1 VVPRPA
7 AVVAALPREPGVY
20 RFRDARDRVLYIGRA
35 ADLRGRV
42 ASYWSDLGARRHL
55 RPMVRRIV
63 RIEAAVC
70 ASRHEAAWL
79 ERNLLEARLAP
90 WNRTPGGQET
100 PVRIA
105 LDARSPRPGLRVLH
119 DHDPAP
125 EAARVFG
132 PYLGGEQVRRAV
144 AGLHRILPLAWTSER
159 LDGTDRAMAAGRG
172 VTAGDRE
179 GLATAVAAVLEREPG
194 AVARARDELLAC
206 RDRAAAAAAFELAGR
221 IHAELGGLQWVTG
234 AQRVTA
240 LDGGDGDVCGWE
252 DGVLVTFAVRD
263 GRLCGWSQRPA
274 ATAAGVAAEI
284 AATPPAW
291 RDFARRNAELAAALL
306 AAAAGRR

>member
-1 VVPRPA
+1 
-7 AVVAALPREPGVY
+7 VAALPREPGVY

-35 ADLRGRV
+35 AELRGRV
-42 ASYWSDLGARRHL
+42 ASYWSDLGDRRRL

-63 RIEAAVC
+63 RIEAVVC

-90 WNRTPGGQET
+90 WNRTRGGQET

-105 LDARSPRPGLRVLH
+105 LDPRPASPGLRVLH
-119 DHDPAP
+119 DHDAVP
-125 EAARVFG
+125 EGVRAFG

-144 AGLHRILPLAWTSER
+144 AGLHRVLPLAWTGER
-159 LDGTDRAMAAGRG
+159 LEGTGRAMAADRG

-179 GLATAVAAVLEREPG
+179 ALATTVAAVLEREPD
-194 AVARARDELLAC
+194 AVARVRAELVAC

-221 IHAELGGLQWVTG
+221 IHAELGGLEWVTG

-240 LDGGDGDVCGWE
+240 LDGGDADVCGWA
-252 DGVLVTFAVRD
+252 DGVLATFAIRD
-263 GRLCGWSQRPA
+263 GRLRGWSQRPA
-274 ATAAGVAAEI
+274 ATAAGVAAEL

-291 RDFARRNAELAAALL
+291 RDFAGRNAALAAALL
-306 AAAAGRR
+306 AAAER